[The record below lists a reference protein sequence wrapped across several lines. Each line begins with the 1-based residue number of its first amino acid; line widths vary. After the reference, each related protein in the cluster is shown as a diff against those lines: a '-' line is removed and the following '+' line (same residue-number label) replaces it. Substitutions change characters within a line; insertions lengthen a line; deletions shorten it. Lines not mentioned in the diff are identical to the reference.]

1 MALTGSAAFSVVGT
15 RRVRRETYSY
25 AVQRAGVY
33 RTWFAIGLAGLLGGV
48 AVVSLFVGFGSPV
61 FLVVAAVSATGG
73 FLAYRYARERMLAS
87 VYAGV
92 ETGHGAANRPT
103 DDADDA
109 DTAGQVDADGAGGGD
124 GPRSRDRATQATDGG
139 ETAADYD
146 EWTWAGSDPDDPF
159 WSDDPEDWE
168 DPWEWEA
175 TDPEDAG
182 ADGWRRGSG
191 AGERTGS
198 GRWSGWSAWTG
209 GGGDETDDEREH
221 GRRDDRTAPEDRGRG
236 PTVEEAYEALGLEPG
251 ADLEAVREAYRER
264 AKETHPD
271 LGGDPE
277 AFIRVREAYE
287 RLRERLDDAE

>member
-1 MALTGSAAFSVVGT
+1 M
-15 RRVRRETYSY
+15 
-25 AVQRAGVY
+25 Y

-61 FLVVAAVSATGG
+61 FLVVAAVSAVGG

-92 ETGHGAANRPT
+92 ETGHRGSAGT
-103 DDADDA
+103 ADDA
-109 DTAGQVDADGAGGGD
+109 DTAGHADDATGQAADGDDAGGGD
-124 GPRSRDRATQATDGG
+124 GPRSRDGATQATDGG

-182 ADGWRRGSG
+182 ANGWRRRPG
-191 AGERTGS
+191 AGDRTGS
-198 GRWSGWSAWTG
+198 ERWSGWSGWTGRG
-209 GGGDETDDEREH
+209 GGGADDERDH
-221 GRRDDRTAPEDRGRG
+221 SRHDDRAAPGDGARG
-236 PTVEEAYEALGLEPG
+236 PTVEEAYETLDIEPG

-287 RLRERLDDAE
+287 RLRDRLDGEE

>member
-1 MALTGSAAFSVVGT
+1 M
-15 RRVRRETYSY
+15 
-25 AVQRAGVY
+25 Y

-61 FLVVAAVSATGG
+61 FLGVAAVSAGGG
-73 FLAYRYARERMLAS
+73 FLAYRYARERMLRS

-92 ETGHGAANRPT
+92 ETDPSPAATRSTDGDAGGA
-103 DDADDA
+103 
-109 DTAGQVDADGAGGGD
+109 ADGAGGSTQPD
-124 GPRSRDRATQATDGG
+124 GRNRATQATDGG
-139 ETAADYD
+139 ATAADYD
-146 EWTWAGSDPDDPF
+146 DWSWADSDPDDPF

-182 ADGWRRGSG
+182 ADGWRRRPG
-191 AGERTGS
+191 AGDRAGS
-198 GRWSGWSAWTG
+198 ERWSGWSEW
-209 GGGDETDDEREH
+209 GGGDDGTDDGGGH
-221 GRRDDRTAPEDRGRG
+221 DDHTGPGDRGRG
-236 PTVEEAYEALGLEPG
+236 PTVEEAYETLGLDAG

-287 RLRERLDDAE
+287 RLRERLDDEA

>member
-1 MALTGSAAFSVVGT
+1 MALTGSAAFSVAGT

-25 AVQRAGVY
+25 GVPSAGVY

-92 ETGHGAANRPT
+92 ETGH
-103 DDADDA
+103 
-109 DTAGQVDADGAGGGD
+109 
-124 GPRSRDRATQATDGG
+124 RDRATQATDGG
-139 ETAADYD
+139 EAAADYD

-182 ADGWRRGSG
+182 TDGWRRGPG

-198 GRWSGWSAWTG
+198 GRWSGWSGWGA
-209 GGGDETDDEREH
+209 GDPGDGTDGERSR
-221 GRRDDRTAPEDRGRG
+221 GRRGDHDEPGEHERV
-236 PTVEEAYEALGLEPG
+236 PTVEEAYETLGLEPG
-251 ADLEAVREAYRER
+251 ADLEAVRAAYRER

-287 RLRERLDDAE
+287 RLRARLDDGG

>member
-1 MALTGSAAFSVVGT
+1 M
-15 RRVRRETYSY
+15 
-25 AVQRAGVY
+25 Y
-33 RTWFAIGLAGLLGGV
+33 RTWFALGLAGLLGGV
-48 AVVSLFVGFGSPV
+48 AVVSLFVGFGSPMV
-61 FLVVAAVSATGG
+61 LGVAAVSAGG
-73 FLAYRYARERMLAS
+73 GLLAYRYARERMLDS

-92 ETGHGAANRPT
+92 ETGGRSARRAT
-103 DDADDA
+103 DDAD
-109 DTAGQVDADGAGGGD
+109 GGGGD
-124 GPRSRDRATQATDGG
+124 DQSHHSGRRARATQATDGG

-146 EWTWAGSDPDDPF
+146 DWSWADSDPDDPF

-182 ADGWRRGSG
+182 ANGWRRESRGSG
-191 AGERTGS
+191 RTGS
-198 GRWSGWSAWTG
+198 ERWSGWSGWTG
-209 GGGDETDDEREH
+209 GDGDATDGERDH
-221 GRRDDRTAPEDRGRG
+221 GRRDDRTAPEDHRRG
-236 PTVEEAYEALGLEPG
+236 PTAEEAYEALGVEPG

-287 RLRERLDDAE
+287 RLRERLDGGE

>member
-1 MALTGSAAFSVVGT
+1 M
-15 RRVRRETYSY
+15 
-25 AVQRAGVY
+25 Y

-92 ETGHGAANRPT
+92 ETGHRDRGSGGTADAADT
-103 DDADDA
+103 DDA
-109 DTAGQVDADGAGGGD
+109 GGGT

-139 ETAADYD
+139 EAAADYD

-182 ADGWRRGSG
+182 TDGWRRGPG

-198 GRWSGWSAWTG
+198 GRWSGWSGWGA
-209 GGGDETDDEREH
+209 GDPGDGTDGERSR
-221 GRRDDRTAPEDRGRG
+221 GRRGDHDEPGEHERV
-236 PTVEEAYEALGLEPG
+236 PTVEEAYETLGLEPG
-251 ADLEAVREAYRER
+251 ADLESVRRAFRER

-271 LGGDPE
+271 RGGDPE

-287 RLRERLDDAE
+287 RLRARLDDGG

>member
-1 MALTGSAAFSVVGT
+1 
-15 RRVRRETYSY
+15 
-25 AVQRAGVY
+25 VY

-61 FLVVAAVSATGG
+61 FLVVAAVSAVGG

-92 ETGHGAANRPT
+92 ETGHRGSAGT
-103 DDADDA
+103 ADDA
-109 DTAGQVDADGAGGGD
+109 DTAGHADDATGQAADGDDAGGGD
-124 GPRSRDRATQATDGG
+124 GPRSRDGATQATDGG
-139 ETAADYD
+139 STTADYD

-191 AGERTGS
+191 ARERTGS
-198 GRWSGWSAWTG
+198 KRWSGWSNWG
-209 GGGDETDDEREH
+209 SGDREDGTDGEH
-221 GRRDDRTAPEDRGRG
+221 DDRAAPEDRGRG
-236 PTVEEAYEALGLEPG
+236 PTVEEAYETLDIEPG

-287 RLRERLDDAE
+287 RLRDRLDGEE